1 MTDAVGIVAS
11 GVRWDQSRMDLAPRA
26 RVLSRSGIGYDNV
39 DVEAATARGIVVC
52 VAADAPTVSTAEHA
66 VALMLAAAKRL
77 VPNQLRLRAGTGE
90 YVAVNDGVE
99 LAGRTLG
106 LVGYGRIARRVHRV
120 AEALEMTVVAH
131 DPYVTDAPV
140 ELVSFAELLAR
151 ADVVSVHAPL
161 TDETRTLFDAAA
173 FDSMRQGVV
182 FVNTAR
188 GGLVDHDALLAAVDG
203 RKVSAAGVDVTNPEP
218 LPPDHPL
225 LHRDR
230 VVVTPHIASA
240 TGAGRLR
247 LYHHA
252 IDNALTVLEGGI
264 PPHVI
269 NPEVLERDR

>member
-1 MTDAVGIVAS
+1 MTDAVAIVAS

-188 GGLVDHDALLAAVDG
+188 AASSTTMPCSPPWTT
-203 RKVSAAGVDVTNPEP
+203 KVSAAGVDVTNPEP
-218 LPPDHPL
+218 LPPTT
-225 LHRDR
+225 RCC
-230 VVVTPHIASA
+230 TA
-240 TGAGRLR
+240 TGSSSRHTSPRPQAPAGCGSITMRSTTR
-247 LYHHA
+247 
-252 IDNALTVLEGGI
+252 
-264 PPHVI
+264 
-269 NPEVLERDR
+269 

>member
-11 GVRWDQSRMDLAPRA
+11 GVPWDQSRMDLAPRA

-77 VPNQLRLRAGTGE
+77 VPNQLRLRAGTGD
-90 YVAVNDGVE
+90 YVAVNDGIE

-120 AEALEMTVVAH
+120 AEALDMTVVAH

-140 ELVSFAELLAR
+140 ELVSFAELLDR

-161 TDETRTLFDAAA
+161 TDETRTLVDATAFDA
-173 FDSMRQGVV
+173 MRHGVV

-188 GGLVDHDALLAAVDG
+188 GRLVDHVALLAAIDG
-203 RKVSAAGVDVTNPEP
+203 GKVSAAAVDVSDPEP

-247 LYHHA
+247 LYRHA
-252 IDNALTVLEGGI
+252 IDNALTVLDGGI